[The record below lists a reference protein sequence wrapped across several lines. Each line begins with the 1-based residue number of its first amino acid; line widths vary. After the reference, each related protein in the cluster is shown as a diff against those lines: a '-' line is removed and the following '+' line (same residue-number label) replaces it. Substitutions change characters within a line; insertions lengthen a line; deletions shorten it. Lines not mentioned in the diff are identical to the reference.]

1 MLFVPYLFASSFKI
15 KSPTSSYTSAPSKL
29 SIVPSNLPSLSFF
42 TQGDPLWSRIDFL
55 EYMIISVSW
64 LVILVCFLAK
74 WIALVS
80 SSEDMEG

>member
-29 SIVPSNLPSLSFF
+29 PIVPSNLPSLSFF

-64 LVILVCFLAK
+64 LVNLVCFLAK

>member
-1 MLFVPYLFASSFKI
+1 M
-15 KSPTSSYTSAPSKL
+15 KSPTSSHTSELSKL
-29 SIVPSNLPSLSFF
+29 PIVTSNTSSLSFF

-55 EYMIISVSW
+55 ECMIISVLW

-80 SSEDMEG
+80 SSSDIER